1 MTWSLLGWVII
12 LLAAVLLALS
22 SFLFKKRIVYN
33 VRHLP
38 AVKRLV
44 SSRIT
49 AIERGRKRHIML
61 GHQFWSRTYPGL
73 GLQALS
79 MLPVLVDSESAGDGG
94 QVVFVG
100 DGGLLALARQIT
112 SGSYRDGFSERIN
125 DSTRRVTLL
134 GITPHSFTAGFLP
147 ELTSQKPG
155 SVALFGNYGTEAAL
169 WAAAASDRGGDVFA
183 AAGSLESQA
192 ALFLFV
198 RDLLIGEEAFLMPGL
213 IRTTPADQAGWFVED
228 ILRVLLIALLIAG
241 AALKLGGIL

>member
-12 LLAAVLLALS
+12 LLAAILLALS
-22 SFLFKKRIVYN
+22 GFLFKKKNVYH

-44 SSRIT
+44 ISRIT
-49 AIERGRKRHIML
+49 AIERGLKRHIIL
-61 GHQFWSRTYPGL
+61 GHQFWSQTYPGL
-73 GLQALS
+73 GLQALFT
-79 MLPVLVDSESAGDGG
+79 LPVLVNAESEGDGG

-100 DGGLLALARQIT
+100 DGSLLALARQIT
-112 SGSYRDGFSERIN
+112 SGSYRDGFSERVN
-125 DSTRRVTLL
+125 DSTQRVTLP
-134 GITPHSFTAGFLP
+134 GMTPLSFTAGFLP
-147 ELTSQKPG
+147 ELVSQKPG
-155 SVALFGNYGTEAAL
+155 SVALFGDYGPEAAL

-192 ALFLFV
+192 VLFLSV
-198 RDLLIGEEAFLMPGL
+198 RDLLLGEEAFLMPGL